1 MITTFVHNIIFR
13 TELCAMRKI
22 FLFSLIILISGFAH
36 AQTSPRSG
44 ASLNST
50 SRSGSNTGSRS
61 DGNQSRSSQQ
71 STSRESGNTN
81 SGSSRTL
88 GIRKAPTV
96 SYGNTNLQPYNT
108 TRTDGT
114 SGNAR
119 SVVSRPSKSYGSDNT
134 AKTAK
139 SVTTPNKKV
148 AALKPVEVVKI
159 NWMTIGEAVEKS
171 KTEKRK
177 IYIDIYTDWCGW
189 CKHMDSTTFVT
200 PAVAN
205 YINEH
210 YYAVK
215 FNAEQTGDVV
225 FKDKTYR
232 FKKEGN
238 RGYHELAAEWLNNRF
253 TFPTAVFLDENLN
266 SIQPISGY
274 LDGAKMEAI
283 LNYFGTNSHKTT
295 PWETYEKRFT
305 NAKNGNGR

>member
-22 FLFSLIILISGFAH
+22 FLFSLIILISGYSY
-36 AQTSPRSG
+36 AQTTPRSG

-50 SRSGSNTGSRS
+50 ARSGNSTNSRS
-61 DGNQSRSSQQ
+61 DGNQSRSRQPAAQ
-71 STSRESGNTN
+71 RESSNSN
-81 SGSSRTL
+81 SGNSRTS
-88 GIRKAPTV
+88 GQHKTPTV
-96 SYGNTNLQPYNT
+96 SYGNTKLQPYNSAKN
-108 TRTDGT
+108 DGT
-114 SGNAR
+114 SSSARNVVARPSQSYGADNNPKTAR
-119 SVVSRPSKSYGSDNT
+119 SVAAQP
-134 AKTAK
+134 
-139 SVTTPNKKV
+139 KK
-148 AALKPVEVVKI
+148 ATALKPVEVVKI
-159 NWMTIGEAVEKS
+159 NWMTIGEAVEKC

-177 IYIDIYTDWCGW
+177 IYIDIYTDRCGW

-200 PAVAN
+200 PAVAS

-215 FNAEQTGDVV
+215 FNAEQTGEVN

-238 RGYHELAAEWLNNRF
+238 RGYHELAAVWLNNRF

-274 LDGAKMEAI
+274 LDGIKMEAI
-283 LNYFGTNSHKTT
+283 LNYFGTNSHKAT
-295 PWETYEKRFT
+295 PWETYEKKFT
-305 NAKNGNGR
+305 NNKTGNGR

>member
-22 FLFSLIILISGFAH
+22 FLFSLIILTTGFAH

-44 ASLNST
+44 ASLNPT
-50 SRSGSNTGSRS
+50 ARSGSSTNSRN
-61 DGNQSRSSQQ
+61 DGNQSRSSQP
-71 STSRESGNTN
+71 SATRESGNNNAGNT
-81 SGSSRTL
+81 RTSVY
-88 GIRKAPTV
+88 RKAPTV
-96 SYGNTNLQPYNT
+96 SYGNTNLQPYNAPK
-108 TRTDGT
+108 TDGT
-114 SGNAR
+114 TGSTRNVVARPSQSYGADNNPKTAR
-119 SVVSRPSKSYGSDNT
+119 SVAAPT
-134 AKTAK
+134 
-139 SVTTPNKKV
+139 KK
-148 AALKPVEVVKI
+148 AAVLKPVEVVKI

-215 FNAEQTGDVV
+215 FNAEQTADVV

-274 LDGAKMEAI
+274 LDGVKMEAI

-305 NAKNGNGR
+305 SSKTGNGR